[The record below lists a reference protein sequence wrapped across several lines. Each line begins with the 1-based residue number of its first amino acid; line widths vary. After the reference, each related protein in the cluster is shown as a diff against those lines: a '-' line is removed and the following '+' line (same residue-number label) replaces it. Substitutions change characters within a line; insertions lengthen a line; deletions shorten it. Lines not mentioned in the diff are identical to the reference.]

1 MNIRE
6 KITAWEPG
14 AVWSEAGDGMFTVP
28 VEKFH
33 ALAARLRAEG
43 FDFLRSLTGM
53 DWGEEGFGAV
63 YHLEATATG
72 ENVVLRTLTP
82 SREKCGLPSVC
93 DLWKAAELNERE
105 VFDYFGI
112 GFLNHPD
119 MRRLFL
125 RDDWVG
131 HPLRKDYDPGLNPLR
146 MTNEVSKDSAPSF
159 ELTAASSATATSCS
173 RRTNMSSTSA
183 RSTPP
188 RTACCVSACRSKARS
203 SASSTCIA
211 VTSTAASRRC
221 AKA

>member
-82 SREKCGLPSVC
+82 SREKCGLPGFCFLQIEVGKEDAMGKSLTILASV
-93 DLWKAAELNERE
+93 
-105 VFDYFGI
+105 
-112 GFLNHPD
+112 
-119 MRRLFL
+119 
-125 RDDWVG
+125 
-131 HPLRKDYDPGLNPLR
+131 
-146 MTNEVSKDSAPSF
+146 S
-159 ELTAASSATATSCS
+159 
-173 RRTNMSSTSA
+173 
-183 RSTPP
+183 
-188 RTACCVSACRSKARS
+188 
-203 SASSTCIA
+203 
-211 VTSTAASRRC
+211 
-221 AKA
+221 

>member
-82 SREKCGLPSVC
+82 SARSAGC
-93 DLWKAAELNERE
+93 
-105 VFDYFGI
+105 
-112 GFLNHPD
+112 
-119 MRRLFL
+119 L
-125 RDDWVG
+125 R
-131 HPLRKDYDPGLNPLR
+131 
-146 MTNEVSKDSAPSF
+146 
-159 ELTAASSATATSCS
+159 SATCG
-173 RRTNMSSTSA
+173 RLRNSTSA
-183 RSTPP
+183 KSLTIL
-188 RTACCVSACRSKARS
+188 ASVS
-203 SASSTCIA
+203 
-211 VTSTAASRRC
+211 
-221 AKA
+221 

>member
-105 VFDYFGI
+105 VFD
-112 GFLNHPD
+112 
-119 MRRLFL
+119 
-125 RDDWVG
+125 
-131 HPLRKDYDPGLNPLR
+131 
-146 MTNEVSKDSAPSF
+146 
-159 ELTAASSATATSCS
+159 
-173 RRTNMSSTSA
+173 
-183 RSTPP
+183 
-188 RTACCVSACRSKARS
+188 
-203 SASSTCIA
+203 
-211 VTSTAASRRC
+211 
-221 AKA
+221 

>member
-1 MNIRE
+1 MNINE

-82 SREKCGLPSVC
+82 SRE
-93 DLWKAAELNERE
+93 
-105 VFDYFGI
+105 I
-112 GFLNHPD
+112 GRAH
-119 MRRLFL
+119 
-125 RDDWVG
+125 V
-131 HPLRKDYDPGLNPLR
+131 
-146 MTNEVSKDSAPSF
+146 
-159 ELTAASSATATSCS
+159 
-173 RRTNMSSTSA
+173 
-183 RSTPP
+183 
-188 RTACCVSACRSKARS
+188 
-203 SASSTCIA
+203 
-211 VTSTAASRRC
+211 
-221 AKA
+221 